1 MRRVLF
7 FFMFL
12 FSLPSVLNLYGDEF
26 LDKSYAQEFFK
37 QGVIH
42 YNHQEYEAAVEYL
55 RKSLGKAPDDMNTRF
70 FLGMSYYRAGFEE
83 NALFE
88 FNAIIENEQSD
99 ITLKNLVS
107 QLVNFMNVKK
117 AAAQQRKKSD
127 DYTLNLELN
136 GNPIGKY
143 YLTKVTGI
151 DVDGTGNIYA
161 AGFGSKIALKLSPE
175 GAPLQQY
182 VDPKVTPG
190 RLYDIVVNSSGDV
203 YISDFTNDTVYMFA
217 NNGKYIGNIGA
228 SGFEEGQ
235 FFGPTSLALD
245 RDDDLYVIDSGNM
258 RIQKFTPDGEFL
270 LAFGKK
276 GSADGDFGHPAGIA
290 VDFRGRIFIS
300 DNGKKKIGVYDR
312 SGNFI
317 TYLEG
322 GDLEDPFGISFAE
335 TNRLVVSDR
344 KSIKTYDVL
353 HSSWTQIDTD
363 DRLSRVLDAKIDHL
377 GQIIACD
384 YDRDTLLQFV
394 PKEDKYRNLN
404 VILNRVDAGSFPA
417 IVYYISVFDADGLP
431 FYGLG
436 HDNFRLKV
444 GGGSVQKID
453 LSYNEVRDSR
463 LDILFLVD
471 KSASMEEHAPA
482 VEETVGTLLDKTS
495 LEDEM
500 AVIAFHNKNW
510 IASTFTHSKLK
521 TLSAI
526 MEDRYDTGKK
536 LDEALRHSIDYLNKA
551 FYKKALVVIT
561 DGRVYDSSFSTYS
574 MQSCINYA
582 ANNNIPVF
590 FLNFGEAQNSSLE
603 YFARSTGGKV
613 YDVYR
618 SNEIPFLYD
627 RIRST
632 RSPEYIVFFNDVYN
646 KALHNLYVSSEADVE
661 INKRFGKSRLG
672 FIYP

>member
-1 MRRVLF
+1 MRRILF
-7 FFMFL
+7 LLML
-12 FSLPSVLNLYGDEF
+12 ICIFSSLLHLYSDEF
-26 LDKSYAQEFFK
+26 LDKSYAEEFFK

-42 YNHQEYEAAVEYL
+42 YNHQEYEAAIEFL
-55 RKSLGKAPDDMNTRF
+55 RKSLGKAPDDMNTRY

-88 FNAIIENEQSD
+88 FNAIIENEKSD
-99 ITLKNLVS
+99 IILKNLVS
-107 QLVNFMNVKK
+107 QLINFINVKQV
-117 AAAQQRKKSD
+117 AAQQRKKSN
-127 DYTLNLELN
+127 DYALNLELN
-136 GNPIGKY
+136 GNPIGRY

-151 DVDGTGNIYA
+151 DVDDTGNIYA

-175 GAPLQQY
+175 GVPLQQY
-182 VDPKVTPG
+182 VHPKITPG
-190 RLYDIVVNSSGDV
+190 RLYDIAVNSRGDV
-203 YISDFTNDTVYMFA
+203 YISDFTNDTVYTFT
-217 NNGKYIGNIGA
+217 NSGKYIKNIGT
-228 SGFEEGQ
+228 SGFDEGQ

-245 RDDDLYVIDSGNM
+245 RDDNLYVIDSGNM

-270 LAFGKK
+270 LSFGKK
-276 GSADGDFGHPAGIA
+276 GTADGDFGHPAGIA

-300 DNGKKKIGVYDR
+300 DNGKKTIGVYDK

-317 TYLEG
+317 AYLEG
-322 GDLEDPFGISFAE
+322 GDLENPFGISLAE
-335 TNRLVVSDR
+335 TNRLVVSDNE
-344 KSIKTYDVL
+344 SIKTYDIL
-353 HSSWTQIDTD
+353 HSSWTRIDTD

-404 VILNRVDAGSFPA
+404 VILNRVDADSFPA
-417 IVYYISVFDADGLP
+417 IIYYISVFDADGLP

-436 HDNFRLKV
+436 RNDFRLKV
-444 GGGSVQKID
+444 GGGTVRKID
-453 LSYNEVRDSR
+453 LAYNEVRDSR
-463 LDILFLVD
+463 LNILFLVD
-471 KSASMEEHAPA
+471 KSASMEEHAPTVEGA
-482 VEETVGTLLDKTS
+482 VQTFLDKVS

-500 AVIAFHNKNW
+500 AVIGFHNKNW
-510 IASTFTHSKLK
+510 ISSSFTHSKLK

-536 LDEALRHSIDYLNKA
+536 FDEALRRSVDYLNKR
-551 FYKKALVVIT
+551 FYKKALVIIT
-561 DGRVYDSSFSTYS
+561 DGRVYESSFATYS
-574 MQSCINYA
+574 LQNCINYA
-582 ANNNIPVF
+582 ANNSIPAY
-590 FLNFGEAQNSSLE
+590 FLNFGEAQNRDLE

-632 RSPEYIVFFNDVYN
+632 RPSEYIVFFNDVYN
-646 KALHNLYVSSEADVE
+646 KALHNLYVASEVDVD